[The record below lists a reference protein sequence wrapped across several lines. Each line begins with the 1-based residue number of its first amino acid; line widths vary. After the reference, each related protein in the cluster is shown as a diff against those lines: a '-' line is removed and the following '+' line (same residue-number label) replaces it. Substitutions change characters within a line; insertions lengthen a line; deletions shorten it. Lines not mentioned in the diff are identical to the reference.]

1 VGVQER
7 GAAGIGSEA
16 QMSDEAIKRRIAD
29 AKMKAKQKFLDVG
42 YIVYNSDNEIFCF
55 IANKIGCHE
64 CKVRV
69 VVDKITDQDIELVRA
84 QRILLGQTK
93 AIWCRKYGCSEWVKL
108 EFDHLN
114 NACQ

>member
-1 VGVQER
+1 
-7 GAAGIGSEA
+7 
-16 QMSDEAIKRRIAD
+16 MSNEAIKRRIFD
-29 AKMKAKQKFLDVG
+29 AKQRAKQKFLDVG

-93 AIWCRKYGCSEWVKL
+93 AIWCRKYGCSDWVKL

-114 NACQ
+114 NSCQ